1 MLVVSDTR
9 TGLFASF
16 TCSSKREALVV
27 WTFLIATMRILS
39 NVVGSVD
46 KDLIELRVWGS
57 I

>member
-1 MLVVSDTR
+1 M
-9 TGLFASF
+9 GLFASF

-27 WTFLIATMRILS
+27 RPWTFLIATMRILS